1 MSRRRIGI
9 PAPTR
14 RRHRPK
20 LAAPQIYCRPT
31 YEVMEVYAMD
41 IKQAPLSI
49 RNMIGRFVVTTIYC
63 VLVTLVGAML

>member
-1 MSRRRIGI
+1 
-9 PAPTR
+9 
-14 RRHRPK
+14 
-20 LAAPQIYCRPT
+20 
-31 YEVMEVYAMD
+31 MD